1 MVKKQFLLMELISQ
15 NLEKVILNNMDVIY
29 KISILE
35 VNV

>member
-1 MVKKQFLLMELISQ
+1 MELISQ